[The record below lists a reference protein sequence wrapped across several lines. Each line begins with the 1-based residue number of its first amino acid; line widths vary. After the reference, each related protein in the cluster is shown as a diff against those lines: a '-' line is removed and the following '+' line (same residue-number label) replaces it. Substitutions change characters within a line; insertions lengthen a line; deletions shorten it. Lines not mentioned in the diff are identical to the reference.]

1 MKQTARSLPS
11 FSDLFPFFFF
21 FFNTGLV
28 LNMLCRPG
36 NNDSPVHVTSPLFSY
51 KMREAGSVVSERPV
65 SDYVIL

>member
-28 LNMLCRPG
+28 LNVLCRPG
-36 NNDSPVHVTSPLFSY
+36 NNSPVHVTSP
-51 KMREAGSVVSERPV
+51 V
-65 SDYVIL
+65 